1 LVIVR
6 HSPLTLW
13 HLLSLDA
20 PTVAALWTWFV
31 ARCCGIALPP
41 ASVAAMFLAVWILY
55 AADRLLD
62 ARGNTSGLEERHH
75 FHHRHRRLFIPFVAV
90 AAVALAA
97 LTPGLSVTA
106 LRIYA
111 LLAALLAGWF
121 LIIHTRLA
129 HERRLPKEL
138 AVGLFF
144 SAAIFIP
151 TVARRPDLRLSLL
164 APAFVFAAVCALNCM
179 YLYRWEHPRD
189 RTNANWTTRIATH
202 HLTLAA
208 AIILVAAF
216 AGIAL
221 PAFPELASRLLPVA
235 PTTWPIAAACVVS
248 SLLLL
253 TLNRSRAKISPLNL
267 RAAADLALLTP
278 ILFVRFR

>member
-1 LVIVR
+1 
-6 HSPLTLW
+6 
-13 HLLSLDA
+13 LLSLDA

-31 ARCCGIALPP
+31 AHCCGIALPRR
-41 ASVAAMFLAVWILY
+41 SVAAMFVAVWILY
-55 AADRLLD
+55 ASDRLLD
-62 ARGNTSGLEERHH
+62 ARGNTTGLEERHH
-75 FHHRHRRLFIPFVAV
+75 FHHRRRRIFIPFVAI

-97 LTPGLSVTA
+97 LTPGLSPAA

-121 LIIHTRLA
+121 LVIHTRLA

-144 SAAIFIP
+144 SAAIFVP

-189 RTNANWTTRIATH
+189 RSNANWTTRVATH

-216 AGIAL
+216 AGIA
-221 PAFPELASRLLPVA
+221 PRAFPGLASRVTLPVVA
-235 PTTWPIAAACVVS
+235 STWPITAACVLS
-248 SLLLL
+248 TLLLL
-253 TLNRSRAKISPLNL
+253 GLNRSRAKISPLNL

-278 ILFVRFR
+278 ILFLRLQ